1 MKPRLLAAVLVLL
14 VLAVALGAWW
24 WQRAGAAQALVAA
37 IVPPAPALPAGNTA
51 LQERVAAVEAR
62 ARARLTARGGLA
74 ELARLYHANGFLDE
88 AMRCY
93 AGLQDLE
100 PDEPRWPHLH
110 ATIVAGYGQAE
121 EAIALWE
128 RTLAL
133 APDYVPARLRLGD
146 LQFKA
151 NRHAAAAATY
161 AEVLRREADNP
172 YALLGL
178 ARLDLEA
185 ARWDAARQR
194 LETVVSKTNY
204 QLGYDLI
211 VTLYER
217 LGQPDRATAIRA
229 SAKASGAYRDPD
241 DPWLDELLADCLDP
255 YRLSLTAGTVA
266 RNGRPAEA
274 VKLLERAIAIAP
286 ADVSA
291 RFQLGT
297 LLAEQ
302 GDLDGARAQLER
314 CTQLSPEFSDGWV
327 QLSALQARRGE
338 HAAAERTLAEGLQR
352 CPSSPGL
359 HLMAARNLR
368 QAGRHGE
375 AIAEFRTS
383 IRLRPNE
390 PDAYIELGN
399 LFVSQGREAE
409 AVALFQRALEVE
421 PGNPA
426 ALGILT
432 FHAITTGNE
441 IEARRWLAR
450 VRQQPRVPAD
460 QVRALLGAYREQFGR
475 DYR

>member
-1 MKPRLLAAVLVLL
+1 MKTRLLLALVILL
-14 VLAVALGAWW
+14 VLAAAGGGWW
-24 WQRAGAAQALVAA
+24 WQHAGVDQSRVAALVPPVPAGA
-37 IVPPAPALPAGNTA
+37 PTNRA
-51 LQERVAAVEAR
+51 LQEKISAVNAR
-62 ARARLTARGGLA
+62 ARSRLSARRGFA
-74 ELARLYHANGFLDE
+74 ELSRLYHANGFLEE
-88 AMRCY
+88 AIRCY
-93 AGLQDLE
+93 AGLQELE
-100 PDEPRWPHLH
+100 PGEPRWPHLH

-121 EAIALWE
+121 EAAALWQ
-128 RTLAL
+128 RTLEL

-146 LQFKA
+146 LQLKS
-151 NRHAAAAATY
+151 NHQAAAAATY
-161 AEVLRREADNP
+161 AEVLKRSPDNP

-185 ARWDAARQR
+185 GRWEPARQR
-194 LETVVSKTNY
+194 LEAVVAKTNY

-217 LGQPDRATAIRA
+217 LGQNDRATAIRA

-241 DPWLDELLADCLDP
+241 DPWLDELLADCYDP
-255 YRLSLTAGTVA
+255 YRLSLTAGTIA
-266 RNGRPAEA
+266 RNGKPAEA
-274 VKLLERAIAIAP
+274 VALLERAIAIAP
-286 ADVSA
+286 EDVSA

-297 LLAEQ
+297 LLVEQ
-302 GDLDGARAQLER
+302 GNLAGAREQLER
-314 CTQLSPEFSDGWV
+314 CTTLSPDFSDGWV
-327 QLSALQARRGE
+327 QLSALQAKQGE
-338 HAAAERTLAEGLQR
+338 AAAAERTLAEGLQR
-352 CPSSPGL
+352 CPQSPGL

-368 QAGRHGE
+368 QAGRLGE
-375 AIAEFRTS
+375 SIAEFRTS

-409 AVALFQRALEVE
+409 AVDLFRRALDVE

-441 IEARRWLAR
+441 NEARRWLAR

-460 QVRALLGAYREQFGR
+460 QVGALLAAYREQFGR
-475 DYR
+475 EYR